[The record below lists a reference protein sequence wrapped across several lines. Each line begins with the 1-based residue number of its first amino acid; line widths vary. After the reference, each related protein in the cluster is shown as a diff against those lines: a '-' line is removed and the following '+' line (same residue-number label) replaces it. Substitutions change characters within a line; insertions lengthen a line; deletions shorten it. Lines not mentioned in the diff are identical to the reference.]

1 MEGCIVEEQKN
12 IGIETVG
19 EANQVQIA
27 DDVIAVIAEIAT
39 LEVAGMVSTA
49 QTKTD
54 FVQAISRK
62 KSPKGVKVEV
72 SESEIMIDI
81 AVIVQY
87 GVKIQKVCLEVQE
100 KVKNSVETM
109 TGLHVASVN
118 IHVVDVYFDKEK
130 HA

>member
-1 MEGCIVEEQKN
+1 MDEQN
-12 IGIETVG
+12 NIETDAAY
-19 EANQVQIA
+19 EMDQVQIA

-39 LEVAGMVSTA
+39 LEVEGMVSTT
-49 QTKTD
+49 QVKND

-62 KSPKGVKVEV
+62 KGPKGVKVEV
-72 SESEIMIDI
+72 GDGEVLIDI
-81 AVIVQY
+81 TATVKY

-118 IHVVDVYFDKEK
+118 MHVAGVFFEKEK
-130 HA
+130 QA

>member
-1 MEGCIVEEQKN
+1 MEEQKSA
-12 IGIETVG
+12 GA
-19 EANQVQIA
+19 EAAHEMDQVQIA

-39 LEVAGMVSTA
+39 LEVEGMVSTV
-49 QTKTD
+49 QVKND

-62 KSPKGVKVEV
+62 KGPRGVKVEV
-72 SESEIMIDI
+72 GDGEVLIDI
-81 AVIVQY
+81 TATVKY

-118 IHVVDVYFDKEK
+118 IHVAGVFFEKEK
-130 HA
+130 EA